1 MKDSNYWRRRSEELE
16 KTLNGKGEEYFLALE
31 KDYEKAASATLKEI
45 ERLYWRLA
53 KNNVI
58 SLAEARKLLNASE
71 LDEFKW
77 DIYAYAAFAK
87 ENTQDGVWTKELEK
101 LSLRHKITRLE
112 AMRVAMQNQVE
123 ALMWKEAEIVSEAME
138 EVYLLGYYG
147 NAHILQTGTGTG
159 FAISVLAADVID
171 KVLRRPWV
179 SDGLTFK
186 SRILDIHR
194 LALTNDLN
202 KTLTQSLIRGLSP
215 DKAVKELGKR
225 FDVAKN
231 QAKRLMTT
239 ETTYFGTKAALDC
252 YADLGIDE
260 VEFVSVLDNRTSEIC
275 RFMDGTVLKRSEV
288 EIGIN
293 APPLHTNCRSS
304 LSPYLPDRKTF
315 RRAEDKDGTV
325 YYVPS
330 DMKYYEWYDK
340 FVKEK

>member
-1 MKDSNYWRRRSEELE
+1 MER
-16 KTLNGKGEEYFLALE
+16 TLNGRGEEYFLALE
-31 KDYEKAASATLKEI
+31 KEYEKTANATLKEI

-87 ENTQDGVWTKELEK
+87 ENTQNGVWTKELEK

-123 ALMWKEAEIVSEAME
+123 ALMWKEADIVSKAME
-138 EVYLLGYYG
+138 EVYGLGYYG

-159 FAISVLAADVID
+159 FAISVLTADAID
-171 KVLRRPWV
+171 KVLKKPWV
-179 SDGLTFK
+179 SDGFTFK
-186 SRILDIHR
+186 SRILEMHK
-194 LALTNDLN
+194 LALSNDLN

-215 DKAVKELGKR
+215 DKAVKGLGKR

-252 YADLGIDE
+252 YADLG
-260 VEFVSVLDNRTSEIC
+260 VSLLQFVAVLDDRTSEIC

-293 APPLHTNCRSS
+293 APPLHTNCRSC
-304 LSPYLPDRKTF
+304 LTAYLPDIKTF
-315 RRAEDKDGTV
+315 RQAKDKEGKI

-330 DMKYYEWYDK
+330 DMTYNEWYDK